1 MKRKGRGE
9 MIHLGG
15 LFEKYKK
22 TLIAPQKTI
31 IDTFCEVVEDLLS
44 VSVPKN
50 KIKYS
55 TSSKTLSITG
65 GALKSEIKIH
75 KEEIL
80 AHMKGRLGEKNAPKE
95 IL

>member
-1 MKRKGRGE
+1 MKV
-9 MIHLGG
+9 GG
-15 LFEKYKK
+15 LFEKYKN

-31 IDTFCEVVEDLLS
+31 TDAFCEVVEDILS

-50 KIKYS
+50 KVKYS
-55 TSSKTLSITG
+55 VGTKTLSVSG
-65 GALKSEIKIH
+65 GALKSEIQLH
-75 KEEIL
+75 KDEIL